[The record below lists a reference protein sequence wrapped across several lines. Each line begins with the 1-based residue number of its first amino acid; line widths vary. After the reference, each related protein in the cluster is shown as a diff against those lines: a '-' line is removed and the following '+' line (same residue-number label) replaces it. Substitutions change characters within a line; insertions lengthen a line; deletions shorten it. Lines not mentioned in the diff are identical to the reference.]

1 MDTNAF
7 RKAYTDYRKVEASVL
22 SAQSSQWLKYAERSA
37 NSIDIA
43 TVKRPTFHIPYAG
56 FAPVDTMETKKLYPA
71 RVSNLMPLSSTFTV
85 NPTAGT
91 ERLFLDQWHQGLG
104 LPNVQDDKAIENFK
118 LMQKREYV
126 ENYRSIME
134 GTRSSTYEDEA
145 GKQILALSRN
155 FLAAIPNSNSKGPLL
170 RTSKE
175 VYDKLVL
182 ASSKLSPQSLTAIF
196 DTIERITNRKD
207 SGALDLRI
215 QKAQASAPKDSRPAD
230 QIRRENEVRTTGIPP
245 GQIQRENEVNQLVP
259 GLAGKGG
266 ALTDRAIPGK
276 DAATSTPST
285 DNTTPPTIPNQGQKV
300 TVDGKVPD
308 PNERPTTAPPTS
320 SKQQT
325 VNPYM
330 AGPSASPTD
339 PAAAPPTL
347 QAPPVPLVPITN
359 EPSLAKVGFVDKDDS
374 KPAALNDFLT
384 MKSNFT
390 KARDLIENA
399 YTATN
404 QGTNIQQASA
414 TYSITDAALPRGT
427 TPTGSQQAFVQKM
440 QTDEQKAQAQIAMEM
455 QIQKYMSEGMTM
467 DQAKEKVLKE
477 TQAAKES
484 KPTVDQAAAAILSNT
499 ENQARQVNANNVV
512 ISANSTQPT
521 LPITSI
527 PTSTS
532 NPIQQVPTQQTETSK
547 PALEI
552 KDPAEIAANP
562 PKIPSLGDDG
572 TQPKEPEVDLGEN
585 DLGQIQVDE
594 EKDDNADAETQSVE
608 VNDSEIYKSFLEQF
622 DLIMQQWEP
631 GIDPKK
637 FAEKVYTALG
647 ADEVFPESWAN
658 NKAPEGVPPTSFGYV
673 KPHSMYS
680 VWEKL
685 TKFNFTGMIRE
696 YMNSAAYALNETL
709 FKFTSNGLPDYPK
722 FMKPKT
728 DAEKKLQVDGSKM
741 GVGKP
746 KRARSTSASPSKR
759 SKVSYAK
766 GYKSKK
772 QRKLDRKA
780 K

>member
-104 LPNVQDDKAIENFK
+104 LPNMQDDKAIENFK

-126 ENYRSIME
+126 DNYRSIME

-155 FLAAIPNSNSKGPLL
+155 FLAAIPNSNSRGPLL

-266 ALTDRAIPGK
+266 ALTDRVLPSKTAPGK

-285 DNTTPPTIPNQGQKV
+285 ENTTPPTIPNQGQKV

-359 EPSLAKVGFVDKDDS
+359 EPSLSKVGFVDKDDA
-374 KPAALNDFLT
+374 KPATLNDFLT

-390 KARDLIENA
+390 KA
-399 YTATN
+399 
-404 QGTNIQQASA
+404 
-414 TYSITDAALPRGT
+414 
-427 TPTGSQQAFVQKM
+427 
-440 QTDEQKAQAQIAMEM
+440 
-455 QIQKYMSEGMTM
+455 
-467 DQAKEKVLKE
+467 E
-477 TQAAKES
+477 T
-484 KPTVDQAAAAILSNT
+484 
-499 ENQARQVNANNVV
+499 
-512 ISANSTQPT
+512 
-521 LPITSI
+521 
-527 PTSTS
+527 
-532 NPIQQVPTQQTETSK
+532 
-547 PALEI
+547 
-552 KDPAEIAANP
+552 
-562 PKIPSLGDDG
+562 
-572 TQPKEPEVDLGEN
+572 
-585 DLGQIQVDE
+585 
-594 EKDDNADAETQSVE
+594 
-608 VNDSEIYKSFLEQF
+608 
-622 DLIMQQWEP
+622 
-631 GIDPKK
+631 
-637 FAEKVYTALG
+637 
-647 ADEVFPESWAN
+647 
-658 NKAPEGVPPTSFGYV
+658 
-673 KPHSMYS
+673 
-680 VWEKL
+680 
-685 TKFNFTGMIRE
+685 
-696 YMNSAAYALNETL
+696 
-709 FKFTSNGLPDYPK
+709 
-722 FMKPKT
+722 
-728 DAEKKLQVDGSKM
+728 
-741 GVGKP
+741 
-746 KRARSTSASPSKR
+746 
-759 SKVSYAK
+759 
-766 GYKSKK
+766 
-772 QRKLDRKA
+772 
-780 K
+780 